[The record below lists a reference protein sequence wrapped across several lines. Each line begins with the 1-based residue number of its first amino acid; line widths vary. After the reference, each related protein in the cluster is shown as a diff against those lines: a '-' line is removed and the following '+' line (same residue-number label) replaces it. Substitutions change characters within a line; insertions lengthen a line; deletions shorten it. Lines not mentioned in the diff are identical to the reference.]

1 MDKDRTEVLLTLAT
15 ATVRVIGS
23 LLELDEGEIEGAASA
38 VTLWH
43 LTSDTWSRIDE
54 RRAILFSWY
63 ILSRNP
69 YCSVHAVVVTKGK
82 GIFWLRGLQ
91 C

>member
-1 MDKDRTEVLLTLAT
+1 MDNDRTEVLLTLAT

-23 LLELDEGEIEGAASA
+23 LLEADEGEIEGAFTE
-38 VTLWH
+38 VTLWL
-43 LTSDTWSRIDE
+43 LTSDTWSRINE
-54 RRAILFSWY
+54 RRAILCSRY

-69 YCSVHAVVVTKGK
+69 YCSVHAIVVTKGK
-82 GIFWLRGLQ
+82 GEV